1 MDKGLEQLKKKLLS
15 LSKVGKNKD
24 VKKYL
29 DITLLEDA
37 RNVEEPLRDA
47 LDTLKISYSR
57 TELDECMS
65 DLYGDM
71 VDCSDWEMVNEEYID
86 DIILNKE
93 IIEYV
98 LDELLED
105 YKNDADYQK
114 YRDTISAIL
123 LETEK
128 SYGEND
134 FSYSQVKYYIGGIEK
149 ALKSIDKYDAK
160 FIDYLYKSTNRFY
173 TLYIRKCNYNDD
185 LIWDFL
191 KTSIDNAKWYIKEGY
206 ELKIEKYEIPCLIEP
221 EGWK

>member
-15 LSKVGKNKD
+15 LSNVGKDKD

-37 RNVEEPLRDA
+37 GNVEEPLRDA
-47 LDTLKISYSR
+47 LDTLKIHYSR
-57 TELDECMS
+57 AELDESMS

-98 LDELLED
+98 TDALCED
-105 YKNDADYQK
+105 YKNEADYQK
-114 YRDTISAIL
+114 YRDAVSAIL
-123 LETEK
+123 SETEK
-128 SYGEND
+128 LYGEND
-134 FSYSQVKYYIGGIEK
+134 FSYSQVKYYICGIEK
-149 ALKSIDKYDAK
+149 ALKSIDKYNAK
-160 FIDYLYKSTNRFY
+160 LIDYLYKATNRFY
-173 TLYIRKCNYNDD
+173 TLYVRKCNYNDD
-185 LIWDFL
+185 IIWDFL
-191 KTSIDNAKWYIKEGY
+191 QHSIHHVKWYIKEGY
-206 ELKIEKYEIPCLIEP
+206 EYKIEKYEIPLLVEQ

>member
-15 LSKVGKNKD
+15 LSNVGKDKD

-37 RNVEEPLRDA
+37 RDVEEPLRDV
-47 LDTLKISYSR
+47 LDTLKIHYSR
-57 TELDECMS
+57 AELEISMS
-65 DLYGDM
+65 DLYDDIK
-71 VDCSDWEMVNEEYID
+71 DCSDWEMVNEAYID
-86 DIILNKE
+86 DIILDKE

-98 LDELLED
+98 IDALCED

-114 YRDTISAIL
+114 YYDTILEIL

-128 SYGEND
+128 AYGEND

-160 FIDYLYKSTNRFY
+160 LIDYLYKFTNRFY
-173 TLYIRKCNYNDD
+173 TYYIRDYDYNDD

-191 KTSIDNAKWYIKEGY
+191 QHSIDHVGWYIERGYEFTIDNDDIPFLIEKEGW
-206 ELKIEKYEIPCLIEP
+206 E
-221 EGWK
+221 

>member
-15 LSKVGKNKD
+15 LSKVGNDKD

-29 DITLLEDA
+29 DITLLEDT

-86 DIILNKE
+86 DIILDKE

-98 LDELLED
+98 VDALCED

-123 LETEK
+123 SETEK

-149 ALKSIDKYDAK
+149 ALKSIDKCDAK
-160 FIDYLYKSTNRFY
+160 LIDYLYKATNRFY

-185 LIWDFL
+185 IIWDFL
-191 KTSIDNAKWYIKEGY
+191 QHSIYHVKWYIKKGY
-206 ELKIEKYEIPCLIEP
+206 EYKIEKYEIPLLVEQ
-221 EGWK
+221 EGWQ

>member
-15 LSKVGKNKD
+15 LSNVGKDKD

-37 RNVEEPLRDA
+37 SNVEEPLRDA

-65 DLYGDM
+65 DLYD
-71 VDCSDWEMVNEEYID
+71 DIRDRSDWELVNEVYINY
-86 DIILNKE
+86 IIFYKE
-93 IIEYV
+93 VIEYV
-98 LDELLED
+98 IDALCED

-128 SYGEND
+128 AYGAND
-134 FSYSQVKYYIGGIEK
+134 FTYSQVKYYIGGIEK

-173 TLYIRKCNYNDD
+173 TCYIREYNYNDD

-191 KTSIDNAKWYIKEGY
+191 RHSIWNVKWYIKEGF
-206 ELKIEKYEIPCLIEP
+206 EFKIENDEIPLLIEK
-221 EGWK
+221 EGWQ